1 MIEAIKEII
10 KNYLNSVRLTKLVS
24 GSVEAVAPLS
34 VRLNEKLL
42 LPEELILW
50 PPVLQLEDV
59 GKSVLMIQ
67 QEGGQKYYILEVR
80 P

>member
-1 MIEAIKEII
+1 MIEVIKEII

-24 GSVEAVAPLS
+24 GSVESVSPIS

-50 PPVLQLEDV
+50 PPALQPGDV

>member
-1 MIEAIKEII
+1 MIEVIKEII

-24 GSVEAVAPLS
+24 GIVESVTPIS

-50 PPVLQLEDV
+50 PPTLQPGDV
-59 GKSVLMIQ
+59 GKNVLMIQ

>member
-50 PPVLQLEDV
+50 PPVLQPEDV

>member
-1 MIEAIKEII
+1 MIETIKEII
-10 KNYLNSVRLTKLVS
+10 KNYLNSARLTKLVS
-24 GSVEAVAPLS
+24 GSLESVAPIK
-34 VRLNEKLL
+34 VRLSEKLV

-50 PPVLQLEDV
+50 PPALQPEDIG
-59 GKSVLMIQ
+59 GKVLMIQ

>member
-1 MIEAIKEII
+1 MIEMIKEIV

-24 GSVEAVAPLS
+24 GKVESVSPLK
-34 VRLNEKLL
+34 VRINEKLL
-42 LPEELILW
+42 LPEALILW
-50 PPVLQLEDV
+50 PPVLQPEDV

-67 QEGGQKYYILEVR
+67 QEGGQKFYILEVR